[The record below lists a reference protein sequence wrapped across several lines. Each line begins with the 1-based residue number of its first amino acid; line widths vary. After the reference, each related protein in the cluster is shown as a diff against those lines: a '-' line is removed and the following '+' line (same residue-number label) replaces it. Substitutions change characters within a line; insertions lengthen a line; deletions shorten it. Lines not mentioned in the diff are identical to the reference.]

1 MPHRPCSFTVEL
13 PCVYDSSI
21 TVDLMKLA
29 EALVLRA
36 DHQKRLEQLKAR
48 LIRNAKVQEGE
59 GPAEDPADLVSQVEA
74 VTAELERLIQR
85 INRTNAATRL
95 DGGATLADLL
105 ARRDVLGMRRAVY
118 AELAQAATVT
128 QDRYSKSEVKFKST
142 VNVAAMQKRADD
154 IAKEY
159 RELDTRLQA
168 ANWTTEL
175 RE

>member
-1 MPHRPCSFTVEL
+1 
-13 PCVYDSSI
+13 
-21 TVDLMKLA
+21 MKLA

-59 GPAEDPADLVSQVEA
+59 RPAEDPAELLAQVEEA
-74 VTAELERLIQR
+74 ATGLETLIRR
-85 INRTNAATRL
+85 INRTNADTRL
-95 DGGATLADLL
+95 EGTQTIADLL
-105 ARRDVLGMRRAVY
+105 ARRDVLSVRRAIY
-118 AELAQAATVT
+118 ADLAQAATVV

-142 VNVAAMQKRADD
+142 VSVADMQRRADD

-175 RE
+175 LE